1 MYVCYVCMLCMHVMY
16 ACYVCICIAVQSG
29 STSIIEGWF
38 HKFYSKLRLINL
50 QTLGLQT
57 FLKMGFMSV
66 TQNWFHKCYSKFIPQ
81 VLLQIEPNF
90 TQNWFHE
97 CYSTLVPQMLLK
109 IGSTSGAKLENL
121 LACNFFY
128 RLKY

>member
-1 MYVCYVCMLCMHVMY
+1 MLLK
-16 ACYVCICIAVQSG
+16 IG
-29 STSIIEGWF
+29 FTSVTQNWF
-38 HKFYSKLRLINL
+38 H
-50 QTLGLQT
+50 
-57 FLKMGFMSV
+57 SV
-66 TQNWFHKCYSKFIPQ
+66 TQNWFHKRYSKFIPQ